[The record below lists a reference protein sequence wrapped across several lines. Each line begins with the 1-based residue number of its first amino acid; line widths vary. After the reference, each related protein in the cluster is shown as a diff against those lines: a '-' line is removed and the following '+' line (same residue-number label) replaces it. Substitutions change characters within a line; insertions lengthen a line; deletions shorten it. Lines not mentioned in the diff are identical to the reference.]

1 MTAPGGTGNGP
12 GTVRLDDGVLDL
24 ADDAGAQR
32 VRAGGA
38 NSCCRYTKTVPQ
50 QPPGSK
56 RPKTHRQ
63 GNAEL
68 PLRVIHAAHSVSLL
82 DHIRGG
88 RTVTALL
95 DSAAQEVPL
104 RICNPISWLERWAD
118 WFERRGVYVPGE
130 GSRAVDPWRDF
141 GWLIVAWV
149 AGLALFILFFAIAV
163 QN

>member
-1 MTAPGGTGNGP
+1 MLPLHQDSAATTA
-12 GTVRLDDGVLDL
+12 
-24 ADDAGAQR
+24 
-32 VRAGGA
+32 
-38 NSCCRYTKTVPQ
+38 
-50 QPPGSK
+50 GSK